1 MKIFLIGMPGSGKT
15 TLGKQLADEMMLPFV
30 DLDEE
35 IQKKEQLT
43 IPEIFS
49 QRGEDHFRLI
59 ESETLVEW
67 ASTAADFIMA
77 TGGGAPCFHRGID
90 VINKSGLSIFLDVPI
105 AELVNR
111 LKSDNGRPLLGADLK
126 EKEARLINIRA
137 SRLDCY
143 NQAKVK
149 VTNPDLNRVL
159 QAIHL
164 KH

>member
-15 TLGKQLADEMMLPFV
+15 TLGKQLADEMLLPFV

-35 IQKKEQLT
+35 IQKKEQLS

-49 QRGEDHFRLI
+49 KRGEDHFRLI

-77 TGGGAPCFHRGID
+77 TGGGAPCFHKGID

-111 LKSDNGRPLLGADLK
+111 LKTDNGRPLLGADLE
-126 EKEARLINIRA
+126 EKETRLAKIRA

-143 NQAKVK
+143 NQAQIKVAS
-149 VTNPDLNRVL
+149 PDISKVL
-159 QAIHL
+159 QAIRL